1 MTVNVSNKFQADKE
15 VILMKIAFIADIHS
29 NIHALSEVLRDIDG
43 KNIEHVYCLGDLVG
57 YMPFPNEVIDMIKSR
72 NVRTVR
78 GNYDESVGED
88 LLVCG
93 CDYKT
98 PKDMELASRS
108 LLWTQENTSAQNKQY
123 LRSLPA
129 SIELDIGRRHVLLV
143 HGSPRKNNEYL
154 YENSPELKE
163 IAAEADFDV
172 LVCGHTHLP
181 YYKVL
186 NGKHIINAG
195 SAGKPKHMSPAA
207 TYVIADIS
215 DESIMVEI
223 VEVPYDFEKTAKA
236 IEDSDL
242 PDEFAIP
249 VRVGSS

>member
-1 MTVNVSNKFQADKE
+1 
-15 VILMKIAFIADIHS
+15 MKIAFIADIHA
-29 NIHALSEVLRDIDG
+29 NIHALSEVLRDIDD

-57 YMPFPNEVIDMIKSR
+57 YMPFPNEVIELIKSR
-72 NVRTVR
+72 NIRTVR

-98 PKDMELASRS
+98 PRDMELASRS
-108 LLWTQENTSAQNKQY
+108 LLWTQENTSAQNKEY
-123 LRSLPA
+123 LRSLPE
-129 SIELDIGRRHVLLV
+129 SIELNIGGRRVLLV

-154 YENSPELKE
+154 YEDSQELKE
-163 IAAEADFDV
+163 VAADCSFDV

-195 SAGKPKHMSPAA
+195 SAGKPKHMSPDA
-207 TYVIADIS
+207 TYVVAEIS
-215 DESIMVEI
+215 NTAVRVEI
-223 VEVPYDFEKTAKA
+223 VEIPYDFERAAKA
-236 IEDSDL
+236 IEDSAL
-242 PDEFAIP
+242 PDEFAAL
-249 VRVGSS
+249 VRRGS